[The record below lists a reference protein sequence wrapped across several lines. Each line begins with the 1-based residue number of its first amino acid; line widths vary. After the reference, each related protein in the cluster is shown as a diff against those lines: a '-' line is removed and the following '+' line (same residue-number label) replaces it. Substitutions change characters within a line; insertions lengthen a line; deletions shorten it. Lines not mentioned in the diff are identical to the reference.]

1 MKNTEITMHKN
12 VNKWIGEGQIKGD
25 LLLRKTQNNYN
36 VANFVLK
43 IDTSYKVSTL
53 GNNTSKHKDETI
65 YVPVVA
71 WDELAENLTAKY
83 TQNDIVRVIGRL
95 SNNTKATSKSNW
107 EVVLEDISLIKSI
120 N

>member
-1 MKNTEITMHKN
+1 MHKN

-43 IDTSYKVSTL
+43 INTSYKVSALTD
-53 GNNTSKHKDETI
+53 NTSKHKDETI

-71 WDELAENLTAKY
+71 WDELAENLTTKY
-83 TQNDIVRVIGRL
+83 VQNDIVRVIGRL
-95 SNNTKATSKSNW
+95 SNNAKPSSKSNW
-107 EVVLEDISLIKSI
+107 EVVLEDISLIKST

>member
-1 MKNTEITMHKN
+1 MHKN

-53 GNNTSKHKDETI
+53 SESTSKHKDETI

-71 WDELAENLTAKY
+71 WEELAESLTAKY
-83 TQNDIVRVIGRL
+83 NKNDIVRVIGRL
-95 SNNTKATSKSNW
+95 SNNPKASSRSNW